1 MVSKRK
7 LQAKKG
13 EKGRKSTKS
22 PIESSFDNPFL
33 RYEAAIIDKA
43 KEGKQISK
51 LRLAALKQARE
62 MPVSDDSGVPVPS
75 LPGYIFSQPAIP
87 GASNWVQVGP
97 TAIPHGQT
105 LSTYYRPVK
114 YNIPAL
120 IAGRLTS
127 IVVDPI
133 DTNIIYVGSAQ
144 GGIWKTIDSGR
155 NWFATSDYAPSLSIG
170 ALAMD
175 PKNHNILYAGTG
187 EGNIAREKDLIGRKH
202 PESYYGCGM
211 LKTTD
216 GAKKWMLLGGEDNSF
231 VGASFFRIAIHP
243 LDSLTIFAA
252 TNKGLYRSTNG
263 GEDWKQMQNN
273 LPTITTEDINAAA
286 TDVLIHPTNPNIAY
300 VAFRR
305 KDKGDQ
311 ETAGIYKTD
320 EANSDN
326 PKWMKLSIKDFVPE
340 TCRRIALSIST
351 SSPNILYALIVR
363 DRPLNK
369 DDYEKGREVFEDPPG
384 SGKFWQG
391 FVIDQFYQSSD
402 SGLNWDLISLPGK
415 GTNTII
421 NRGTEDEMRYPWL
434 KDSIGGQGW
443 YNLVLAVDPTTPDI
457 VYLGGVSLWKA
468 VRDTITNKWIITDIG
483 IPIHPDNHAFTFDPR
498 DPFVIYAGND
508 GGIYKS
514 NDGGETWKHEINEGL
529 CITQFEF
536 MDQHPKTDSVVFGG
550 TQDNGTLQFRN
561 NSAFYHSDWGD
572 GGFVAIDTNEPNNI
586 VHQRTGAGLLSSEK
600 AGNRESWDGSISD
613 ALAQQRPDDPL
624 FYAPFVLDQS
634 HPINIAFGA
643 ANGIFLGTRIKS
655 NIWKWHTHIALSEL
669 PKTQDKVSAIN
680 YLKSDIIYIGTVKG
694 KVYQLKKVGKDWKP
708 KALHNSGPP
717 ADIGFPPLYIWDVET
732 LTVEV
737 GNNNNDDY
745 NNTIIVVMA
754 GYGSQGEPVS
764 HIWLREISED
774 NQDIWH
780 NISGE
785 GNGKLPDTP
794 INAIAIDHNTTKD
807 DNTTATKPYT
817 IYVGT
822 DIGVFRTTT
831 GGKKWI
837 RFSQGLPVCA
847 VYDMRIH
854 EPTHMLRVVTHGR
867 GIWER
872 KLDEES
878 MPDVN
883 LFVRDHLMDTG
894 RFTPSSDIAA
904 AFEDPPYKNEDKDS
918 HYSITLGSML
928 RWDMC
933 ADIKVDT
940 PLGDELSSS
949 PSSYQMDIETV
960 DYVKFEYDLYH
971 RDLKPGRVSHVYVQ
985 VHNRGIKSAEK
996 EVIVKL
1002 FYANAISNGD
1012 SYRYPDLPPDFWTSF
1027 PYNNY
1032 DTSNWKPISDY
1043 KVLPDGPKTLTNTEP
1058 TVVAWQWNVPP
1069 SAADRIGLLV
1079 VIDSP
1084 EEDPIPENNKTFDV
1098 ESLVRNERHIGL
1110 RTLQILK

>member
-1 MVSKRK
+1 LVSKQKR
-7 LQAKKG
+7 QVKKG
-13 EKGRKSTKS
+13 GKVRKNIKS
-22 PIESSFDNPFL
+22 PIEPSVDNPFL
-33 RYEAAIIDKA
+33 RYEAAIIDKIG
-43 KEGKQISK
+43 EGKQISN

-87 GASNWVQVGP
+87 GASNWIQVGP

-105 LSTYYRPVK
+105 ISTYYPLK

-120 IAGRLTS
+120 VAGRLTS

-133 DTNIIYVGSAQ
+133 DTNIMYVGSAQ
-144 GGIWKTIDSGR
+144 GGIWKTIDGGR
-155 NWFATSDYAPSLSIG
+155 NWFATSDYSPSLSIG
-170 ALAMD
+170 ALVMD
-175 PKNHNILYAGTG
+175 PKNRNVLYAGTG
-187 EGNIAREKDLIGRKH
+187 EGNLTREKIAIGRKH
-202 PESYYGCGM
+202 PESYYGCGI

-216 GAKKWMLLGGEDNSF
+216 GGKKWILLGGEDNSF
-231 VGASFFRIAIHP
+231 VGASFFHIAIHP

-252 TNKGLYRSTNG
+252 TNKGLYKSTNG

-273 LPTITTEDINAAA
+273 LPTSTTEDINTTA
-286 TDVLIHPTNPNIAY
+286 TDVTIHPTNPNIAY

-305 KDKGDQ
+305 KDKGDK

-320 EANSDN
+320 EANSEN
-326 PKWMKLSIKDFVPE
+326 PKWMKLPIKDFVPE
-340 TCRRIALSIST
+340 TCRRIALSISP
-351 SSPNILYALIVR
+351 SSPGILYALISR

-369 DDYEKGREVFEDPPG
+369 DDNPEGREVFEDPPG
-384 SGKFWQG
+384 SKQFWQER
-391 FVIDQFYQSSD
+391 VIDQFYQSSD
-402 SGLNWDLISLPGK
+402 SGLNWNLISLPGK
-415 GTNTII
+415 GTKSNS
-421 NRGTEDEMRYPWL
+421 YPWF
-434 KDSIGGQGW
+434 KDSIGGQGT

-468 VRDTITNKWIITDIG
+468 IRDTVTNEWIITDIG
-483 IPIHPDNHAFTFDPR
+483 IPIHPDNHAFAFDPR

-536 MDQHPKTDSVVFGG
+536 MDQHPDSDSVIFGG

-561 NSAFYHSDWGD
+561 NSAFYHSDGGD
-572 GGFVAIDTNEPNNI
+572 GGFVNIDSNEPNKI
-586 VHQRTGAGLLSSEK
+586 VHQYVGATLWYSEEGGKEDTWTYISASLRAKAEKPLSPAAEK
-600 AGNRESWDGSISD
+600 
-613 ALAQQRPDDPL
+613 PL

-634 HPINIAFGA
+634 NPRNVAFGA
-643 ANGIFLGTRIKS
+643 ANGVFLATRSGKKEETTFGNWDTFIP
-655 NIWKWHTHIALSEL
+655 LPEL
-669 PKTQDKVSAIN
+669 RPTEDKVSAIN
-680 YLKSDIIYIGTVKG
+680 YVNSDLMYIGTVKG
-694 KVYQLKKVGKDWKP
+694 KVYQLKKVGKNWNSKT
-708 KALHNSGPP
+708 LHDSGSSDGSLPQ
-717 ADIGFPPLYIWDVET
+717 LYIWDVAT
-732 LTVEV
+732 LP
-737 GNNNNDDY
+737 NDDH
-745 NNTIIVVMA
+745 TIIVVMA
-754 GYGSQGEPVS
+754 GYGSQPKPLS
-764 HIWLREISED
+764 HIWLREVSED
-774 NQDIWH
+774 KQDTWH

-794 INAIAIDHNTTKD
+794 INAIAID
-807 DNTTATKPYT
+807 DNTRKDNTSTTKPYT

-822 DIGVFRTTT
+822 DIGVFRSTTE
-831 GGKKWI
+831 GKKWI

-854 EPTHMLRVVTHGR
+854 EPTRMLRVVTHGR
-867 GIWER
+867 GIWEQ

-894 RFTPSSDIAA
+894 RTPSSDIAA
-904 AFEDPPYKNEDKDS
+904 AFEDPPYQNEEKDTHHS
-918 HYSITLGSML
+918 VTLGSML

-949 PSSYQMDIETV
+949 SYQMDMENV

-971 RDLKPGRVSHVYVQ
+971 RDLKSGRVSHVYVQ
-985 VHNRGIKSAEK
+985 VHNRGIKSADK

-1002 FYANAISNGD
+1002 FYTNAIANGD
-1012 SYRYPDLPPDFWTSF
+1012 SKYKYPNLPADFWTSF

-1032 DTSNWKPISDY
+1032 DTSNWKPIGDY

-1058 TVVAWQWNVPP
+1058 TVVGWQWNVPP

-1079 VIDSP
+1079 IIDSP
-1084 EEDPIPENNKTFDV
+1084 EEDPIPENSKIFDV
-1098 ESLVRNERHIGL
+1098 ERLVRNERHIGL
-1110 RTLQILK
+1110 RTLRILK